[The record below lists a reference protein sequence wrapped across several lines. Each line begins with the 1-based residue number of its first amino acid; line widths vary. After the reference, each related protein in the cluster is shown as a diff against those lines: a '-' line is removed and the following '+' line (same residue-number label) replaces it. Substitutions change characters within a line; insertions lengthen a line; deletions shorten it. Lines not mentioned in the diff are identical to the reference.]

1 MLRIFFC
8 INSIFCSLSFIIS
21 TQLDGKTYNQIIP
34 ITHNWFIINELAK
47 NPLYNNPKTVFLINL
62 YNNIFQPSQ
71 FLGSTEWILERK
83 EYLQNQC
90 CEDFQ
95 DQFMKELVALENY
108 LSYDPIDPVLTRL
121 ISEVATNS
129 NCLIFGLANRSA
141 CSIPTTLSLIHKN
154 NLTFSQRL
162 GYIKNSILKI
172 NKSSDPYVFF
182 TEGVI
187 FSNFNDLTSV
197 CKAFFQQCHHYI
209 DTLIYLDS
217 STTNLNTVQKYCEQN
232 NINFFGLL
240 NDDNINKY
248 TEQKKATSILM
259 QGIMNLL
266 SDKAAAYSLLILFQN
281 TLTK

>member
-1 MLRIFFC
+1 MLRIFFY
-8 INSIFCSLSFIIS
+8 INSIFCSLNFIVP

-34 ITHNWFIINELAK
+34 ITHNWFIINELSK

-83 EYLQNQC
+83 KYLQDQC
-90 CEDFQ
+90 CENPQ
-95 DQFMKELVALENY
+95 DQLVKELTALENY
-108 LSYDPIDPVLTRL
+108 LSYDSIDPILTRL
-121 ISEVATNS
+121 ISEVVTNS
-129 NCLIFGLANRSA
+129 NCLIFGLAERNA
-141 CSIPTTLSLIHKN
+141 CSIPTTLSLMDKN
-154 NLTFSQRL
+154 NLKFSEGL
-162 GYIKNSILKI
+162 KHIKNSILKI
-172 NKSSDPYVFF
+172 SKNSNPYVFF

-187 FSNFNDLTSV
+187 FSNFNDLNSV
-197 CKAFFQQCHHYI
+197 CEAFFQKQHYYL

-217 STTNLNTVQKYCEQN
+217 STTNLNAVQKYCEQN

-248 TEQKKATSILM
+248 TEQKKATFILM
-259 QGIMNLL
+259 QGIINLL
-266 SDKAAAYSLLILFQN
+266 SDKAAAHSLLILFQN